1 MINTYI
7 DGFVAKAY
15 HTENGGTVIDEQIL
29 GRDNLRLALIGYGY
43 LAAATAHVMS
53 VMHPGGTRTGA
64 SAAAAKDQKELI
76 CVAAPKDPAGNAVAS
91 GDIIAYK
98 LDDSSWEFNVVDS
111 LATKTITMTTNL
123 SRAVL
128 KGSPIRIFGIVADG
142 AVFNFA
148 LAANVTT
155 EKHGSIYMVSP
166 FTGDPLYVSIDNAT
180 NAGKLNNL
188 LFAYINK

>member
-7 DGFVAKAY
+7 DGFVVKAY
-15 HTENGGTVIDEQIL
+15 HTENADTAIVEQIL

-64 SAAAAKDQKELI
+64 EADAAKDQKDLV
-76 CVAAPKDPAGNAVAS
+76 CAAAPKDPAGNAVAS

-98 LDDSSWEFNVVDS
+98 LDDSSWEFNVVAS
-111 LATKTITMTTNL
+111 LDTKTITMTTNL
-123 SRAVL
+123 SRKVL
-128 KGSPIRIFGIVADG
+128 KDSPIRIFGVVGDG
-142 AVFNFA
+142 AVFDFA
-148 LAANVTT
+148 LAAGGTT

>member
-7 DGFVAKAY
+7 DGFTAKAY
-15 HTENGGTVIDEQIL
+15 HTENADTVIDEEIL
-29 GRDNLRLALIGYGY
+29 GRDNLRLALIGYAY

-53 VMHPGGTRTGA
+53 VMYPGGTRTTSDA
-64 SAAAAKDQKELI
+64 EAAKDQKDLV

-98 LDDSSWEFNVVDS
+98 LDNGSWEFNVVAS
-111 LATKTITMTTNL
+111 LATKTITMAVNL
-123 SRAVL
+123 SRKVL
-128 KGSPIRIFGIVADG
+128 KGSPIRIFGVVGDG
-142 AVFNFA
+142 AVFNFTFGA
-148 LAANVTT
+148 GAVT

-166 FTGDPLYVSIDNAT
+166 HTGDPLYVSINNAT
-180 NAGKLNNL
+180 NAGTLNNL